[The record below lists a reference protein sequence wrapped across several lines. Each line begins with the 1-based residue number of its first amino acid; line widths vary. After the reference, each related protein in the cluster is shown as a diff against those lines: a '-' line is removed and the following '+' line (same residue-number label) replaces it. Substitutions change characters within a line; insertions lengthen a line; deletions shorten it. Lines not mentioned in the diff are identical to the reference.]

1 MRHNDTPSSRMAIP
15 RDISF
20 FNSTSSP
27 FSTEEIHLNTSPPP
41 SAPLCTDWHPVPVTA
56 VIPAI
61 YSVICVLGTIANAL
75 AVCVLAHASA
85 SRRTV
90 ANTFMLNLCVSDLL
104 FLLSLPLWAVYYSQ
118 GYNWSFGW
126 VACKVCGTLLNLN
139 LYASIFFITCMSI
152 DRYLAIVCPLHSQ
165 SARNPKRARLT
176 CILVWLLAC
185 ACSAPTLYL
194 RNSYHIEGLGVEAC
208 VIFYPNHVWYL
219 TLVWMKIILAFLLP
233 LLIIS
238 CCYCAIG
245 RHLMADTGL
254 ERMRNLPHPTNM
266 AVLKSHECQK
276 SERPLTLS
284 MSPSS
289 SVGRALEGRGLE
301 RVLWTVA
308 AVVLAFF
315 LCWFPFH
322 CVTFLD
328 LLRSKGF
335 LDSCWVDWTIHNLT
349 PLTLC
354 LGFSNSAINPV
365 LYCFIGNHFRGRLGG
380 LCKGLC
386 ACLKARGEDHSQKRG
401 SFSTRLSSFSR
412 KLSDLKDLAIVE
424 SSAPG

>member
-1 MRHNDTPSSRMAIP
+1 MAIP
-15 RDISF
+15 NDLSF
-20 FNSTSSP
+20 LNSTSP
-27 FSTEEIHLNTSPPP
+27 PYSTTEMGLNTSLAPP
-41 SAPLCTDWHPVPVTA
+41 AQHCTDW
-56 VIPAI
+56 IPIPITTIIPTI
-61 YSVICVLGTIANAL
+61 YSVICVLGTVANAL

-104 FLLSLPLWAVYYSQ
+104 FLLSLPLWAVYYSK
-118 GYNWSFGW
+118 GYNWPFGL
-126 VACKVCGTLLNLN
+126 VACKVCGALLNLN
-139 LYASIFFITCMSI
+139 LYASIFFITSMSV
-152 DRYLAIVCPLHSQ
+152 DRYLAIVHPLRSQ
-165 SARNPKRARLT
+165 SARDPKRARFT

-185 ACSAPTLYL
+185 ACAAPNLFL
-194 RNSYHIEGLGVEAC
+194 RKLYHIEGLGVEAC
-208 VIFYPNHVWYL
+208 VISYSGHKCYMAMA
-219 TLVWMKIILAFLLP
+219 WMKIILAFLLP
-233 LLIIS
+233 LLVIS

-254 ERMRNLPHPTNM
+254 VRN
-266 AVLKSHECQK
+266 KSLSHTPSIPSCK
-276 SERPLTLS
+276 SQESYGKPERPPTPCV
-284 MSPSS
+284 SPSS
-289 SVGRALEGRGLE
+289 SGGRPVEGRGLE

-328 LLRSKGF
+328 MLRNNDF
-335 LDSCWVDWTIHNLT
+335 LDSCWVNWTIDNLT

-354 LGFSNSAINPV
+354 LGFSNSAINPM
-365 LYCFIGNHFRGRLGG
+365 LYCFIGNHFRDRLGG

-386 ACLKARGEDHSQKRG
+386 ACLKAREEDHSQQRG

-424 SSAPG
+424 PSAPA